1 MKILYASNDKINMIK
16 VSHAHEQLLT
26 LKQQQDQLQHSTMN
40 YQLNE
45 ILVKDSK
52 TPVEE
57 MCDEITREPKQFEG
71 QRISE
76 IDIEKQFSK
85 IKTSSTN
92 YKYLTFSSSASKTFD
107 KSLRNLFK
115 YIRLYN
121 NNETNLK

>member
-1 MKILYASNDKINMIK
+1 MIK